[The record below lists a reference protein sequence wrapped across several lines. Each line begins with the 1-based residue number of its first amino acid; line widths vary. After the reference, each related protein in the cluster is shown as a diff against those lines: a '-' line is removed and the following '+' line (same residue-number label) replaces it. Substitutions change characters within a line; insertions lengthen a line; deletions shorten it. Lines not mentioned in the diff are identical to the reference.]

1 MHKTLNKVDS
11 GTHDKPQHQK
21 MAHGASVVTI
31 SMQTCAGTYQSC
43 KTTPERRK
51 MAHTRQ
57 RPSAIKPSYNI
68 QLKHTLLLL
77 GGTPFQHF
85 GNTTLFWLLTTQP
98 SNLRIQHCNRMVQ
111 RWFQLAHTHLPVDQ
125 GSPCREPCNTTPFSA
140 HSIQPANS
148 RIHQHNCTGPPG
160 RVALLASLVAILVEV
175 AVLWVGIHG
184 GALCSTTISS
194 QLPRYFRHPQRN

>member
-1 MHKTLNKVDS
+1 
-11 GTHDKPQHQK
+11 
-21 MAHGASVVTI
+21 MAHGAGVVTI
-31 SMQTCAGTYQSC
+31 TMQTCAGTYQSY
-43 KTTPERRK
+43 KTTTGRRK

-57 RPSAIKPSYNI
+57 RPSAIKPSYDI

-125 GSPCREPCNTTPFSA
+125 GNPYRALCNTIPFLA
-140 HSIQPANS
+140 HSILPANS
-148 RIHQHNCTGPPG
+148 QIHQHNCMGPPG
-160 RVALLASLVAILVEV
+160 RVALLASPVARLAALVARSVEV
-175 AVLWVGIHG
+175 VARWEGTRDG
-184 GALCSTTISS
+184 GLCNTTLSCL
-194 QLPRYFRHPQRN
+194 LPKSILHPQRN